1 MLFGWFFCVYTPPE
15 LEMGNS
21 VEDNAYLFPI
31 KYMGFFLQKAALKCI
46 REMKARKRDLTY
58 PLYCKICTSKQF
70 TAAATLMYHYR
81 SHAGKYKLQ
90 IDL

>member
-31 KYMGFFLQKAALKCI
+31 KYMGFFSLESCF
-46 REMKARKRDLTY
+46 EMY
-58 PLYCKICTSKQF
+58 
-70 TAAATLMYHYR
+70 
-81 SHAGKYKLQ
+81 
-90 IDL
+90 